1 MTWVATVSASSR
13 YEISSAPSVSAPS
26 DHRQYFD
33 GVLVD
38 HEGTPEKASRV
49 ICLHEQ
55 DNGIGWKHTNWRT
68 GRAVTVRR
76 RELVVQFIITLA
88 NYEYIFN
95 VRPLFLPEM
104 NML

>member
-1 MTWVATVSASSR
+1 MDSDGLAQA
-13 YEISSAPSVSAPS
+13 AP
-26 DHRQYFD
+26 
-33 GVLVD
+33 
-38 HEGTPEKASRV
+38 RV

-68 GRAVTVRR
+68 GRAVSTRR

-95 VRPLFLPEM
+95 VRKSCPLPHSYITNPL
-104 NML
+104 